1 MTRAGPR
8 VLVVEHDHVSPPG
21 PVAERFADHG
31 YDVVELLVVPGE
43 RFHDPNVDMT
53 FPDPADYDVIV
64 PMGAPW
70 SAYAHETIGAWVLPE
85 LDFLRRADA
94 EGVPVLGIC
103 FGGQLLAT
111 AHGGAVA
118 ASPHPEVGW
127 SLVHSDDETLVPG
140 GAWFQWHYDRWTTPA
155 AAREVARNAA
165 ASQAFVLRRNLAL
178 QFHPE
183 LTVAML
189 EGWFDNGGR
198 RKAAAHGLDPDVLL
212 AHTAALRDDVRRR
225 SDALVDAFLTR
236 VATA

>member
-1 MTRAGPR
+1 MR
-8 VLVVEHDHVSPPG
+8 VLFVEHDHVSPPG

-31 YDVVELLVVPGE
+31 FDVAELLVVPGE

-53 FPDPADYDVIV
+53 FPDPTDYDAIV

-85 LDFLRRADA
+85 IDFLRAADA
-94 EGVPVLGIC
+94 AGVPVLGIC
-103 FGGQLLAT
+103 FGGQLLAA
-111 AHGGAVA
+111 AHGGDVA

-127 SLVHSDDETLVPG
+127 AVVHSDDEGLVAG
-140 GAWFQWHYDRWTTPA
+140 GAWFQWHYDRWRVPPL
-155 AAREVARNAA
+155 AREVARNAA

-189 EGWFDNGGR
+189 TGWFDNGGR
-198 RKAAAHGLDPDVLL
+198 AKAAERGLDPDVLL
-212 AHTAALRDDVRRR
+212 AHTAALEHESRERA
-225 SDALVDAFLTR
+225 DALVDAFLTR

>member
-1 MTRAGPR
+1 MR
-8 VLVVEHDHVSPPG
+8 VLFVEHDHVSPPG

-31 YDVVELLVVPGE
+31 YDVAELLVVPGE

-53 FPDPADYDVIV
+53 FPDPRDYDVVV

-85 LDFLRRADA
+85 LQFLRDADTA
-94 EGVPVLGIC
+94 GVPVLGIC
-103 FGGQLLAT
+103 FGGQLLAL
-111 AHGGAVA
+111 AHGGDVS

-127 SLVHSDDETLVPG
+127 AVVHSDDEDLVPS
-140 GAWFQWHYDRWTTPA
+140 GAWFQWHYDRWRTPA
-155 AAREVARNAA
+155 QAREVARNAA

-189 EGWFDNGGR
+189 HGWFDNGGR
-198 RKAAAHGLDPDVLL
+198 AKAASQGLDPDVLL
-212 AHTAALRDDVRRR
+212 AHTAVLEQQARERADR
-225 SDALVDAFLTR
+225 LVDAFLAR